1 VLVKATVQPTNDRI
15 VTDIVSL
22 GFAMCHTMVGTGR
35 HCHSNNATA
44 KLANSTYVARST
56 EAGINWVPFGQK
68 IETAGKTGI
77 CEALISSQCR
87 VGLIQIMALSG
98 KTGRKARQ
106 LFYGGDAY
114 ELFGNRTRRP
124 ILTGQKSNFYTAD
137 EPEL

>member
-1 VLVKATVQPTNDRI
+1 MEQARRPALAHHVHRI
-15 VTDIVSL
+15 VPMGARVLINET
-22 GFAMCHTMVGTGR
+22 R
-35 HCHSNNATA
+35 Y